1 MISVFSCDQG
11 EYQFVRQIA
20 LGVNHFA
27 SSMDI
32 LDGKILVGHDNG
44 RIQTVMVDGSD
55 KQMVNVSH
63 CDGEAWGLQIIE
75 DKGTFLTC
83 GDDNQIMEYSIK
95 EKKVVK

>member
-44 RIQTVMVDGSD
+44 RI
-55 KQMVNVSH
+55 
-63 CDGEAWGLQIIE
+63 
-75 DKGTFLTC
+75 
-83 GDDNQIMEYSIK
+83 
-95 EKKVVK
+95 

>member
-1 MISVFSCDQG
+1 
-11 EYQFVRQIA
+11 
-20 LGVNHFA
+20 
-27 SSMDI
+27 
-32 LDGKILVGHDNG
+32 
-44 RIQTVMVDGSD
+44 MVDGSD